1 MLDDREIVA
10 YKKIGKLIFL
20 LYILEQVYYL
30 RLYRHVECGYR
41 LVAHDEFG
49 IERHCAR
56 NAYTLTLTAGKLV
69 GIAILMERLQS
80 AVVHDLIDIIVEL
93 FLRDEVVLAHRLA
106 DYLSTGIR
114 GDRLENG
121 SWKMICIFVRI
132 FLISAAEKS

>member
-10 YKKIGKLIFL
+10 YKKIGELVLI
-20 LYILEQVYYL
+20 LYILEQVYDL
-30 RLYRHVECGYR
+30 RLYRHVKRGYR

-56 NAYTLTLTAGKLV
+56 NASTLTLTAGKLV

-106 DYLSTGIR
+106 DYTHRRAYGAGATKTDPER
-114 GDRLENG
+114 
-121 SWKMICIFVRI
+121 
-132 FLISAAEKS
+132 